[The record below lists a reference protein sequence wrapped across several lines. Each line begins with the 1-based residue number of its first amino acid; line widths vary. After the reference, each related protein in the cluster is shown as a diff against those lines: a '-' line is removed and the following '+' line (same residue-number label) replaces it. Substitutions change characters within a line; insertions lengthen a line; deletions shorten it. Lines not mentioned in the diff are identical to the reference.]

1 MDYLDNIHIPFP
13 HQQQIGESN
22 IDYKRF
28 VYYKDLGAKRSLKKV
43 SEFFGVTD
51 RRIEQISSKN
61 HWVDRIHAINKVEN
75 EQIISTVLS
84 YVGETARDLAE
95 EIKPVIFNIISEISE
110 KDLRQMNPTELK
122 GLLDVCYKIINRSM
136 ELDLHRYKLPTW
148 NILRSTLNGIGNRM
162 AIRTIE

>member
-1 MDYLDNIHIPFP
+1 MDYLDNMDIPFP

-75 EQIISTVLS
+75 EQIIGAVLS

-110 KDLRQMNPTELK
+110 KDFRQMNPTELK
-122 GLLDVCYKIINRSM
+122 GLLDVCYKIIAQI
-136 ELDLHRYKLPTW
+136 Y
-148 NILRSTLNGIGNRM
+148 GIGSPQVQVTNVEYPQ
-162 AIRTIE
+162 INFKWDWEQDGDTDY